1 MSFKRFDGFTG
12 SIPQKFIDKN
22 FNSCPMCG
30 TVEPYWT
37 LEQKMGWVNR
47 YLFKC
52 SKCEAIISSSVP
64 DVTGFGRSPLT
75 TLGIAKALSGKKM
88 SVIYMKIDDVGNM
101 QVTKLYQGKEFPIT
115 ELKEMADSLQVVE

>member
-22 FNSCPMCG
+22 FQRCPMCG
-30 TVEPYWT
+30 TTEPYWT

-64 DVTGFGRSPLT
+64 DVSGFGRSPLT

-88 SVIYMKIDDVGNM
+88 RTIYMKVNEVGNM
-101 QVTKLYQGKEFPIT
+101 QVTKLHEGKEFSLT
-115 ELKEMADSLQVVE
+115 ELKDLANSIQAVE